1 MFVFVFFWY
10 TLCDISIPI
19 GFLNPARCVKQVATP
34 ARVRQRHAAVDA
46 GPAITDLDLE
56 KTRNLD
62 QWRKERTERKPGS
75 LWSNDV
81 AFFVLVASVMAMA
94 ILIWYWSV
102 RFWPM
107 VLCCHCELHVFSGE
121 WQGSCRFFTL
131 LESMDEVSFARCNAL
146 DLCWTLDWPAERKSV
161 FVCLQLILPLLT
173 AGLLCLCK
181 FTLDFS
187 CAGLKFCRPLCLKSE
202 SWKMVPGTMLTSFVV
217 TTAMIL
223 VLGNRFLLVICLR
236 SLPCRLK
243 TSTRS

>member
-1 MFVFVFFWY
+1 MGCFCFRVFWY

-107 VLCCHCELHVFSGE
+107 VLCCQCELHVFSGE

-146 DLCWTLDWPAERKSV
+146 DLCWTLDWPAERKKCFCLPSIDFATADCWLALSLQVHTWFFMSRPQVLQTPV
-161 FVCLQLILPLLT
+161 FEKRKLE
-173 AGLLCLCK
+173 
-181 FTLDFS
+181 D
-187 CAGLKFCRPLCLKSE
+187 
-202 SWKMVPGTMLTSFVV
+202 GTWYN
-217 TTAMIL
+217 AY
-223 VLGNRFLLVICLR
+223 
-236 SLPCRLK
+236 
-243 TSTRS
+243 